1 LSFSGAASTD
11 PQGETLTY
19 AWNFGDNGT
28 GTGVSPSHT
37 YTSLGTYTVTL
48 TVTNTSNLTATATVK
63 VNVPNGRVYGGQQPI
78 SGAHVYLLSAN
89 TTGYGKPSVSLLN
102 AASTGFSDSV
112 GAYVQTG
119 SDGSFFW
126 AGDYTCTPG
135 TQVYIYA
142 LGGNSGAGT
151 NSASGLLAAMGNCP
165 STGNFSAIPYITV
178 NEVSTIAAA
187 YSFAGFATDATHVS
201 SSGTALAQTGV
212 ANAFGNAANLANL
225 STGQA
230 LSTTPAGNGG
240 VPQAQINTL
249 ANILSACVDTSGSS
263 SNYCSILFSNAMSS
277 GSSGTTPTDTA
288 TAAINIA
295 HNPAANIYSLY
306 GIIAATPPFAP
317 ALTALPNDFT
327 IGIVFTVGGL
337 NTASAAIAI
346 DGSGNAWIT
355 NELANSVIKLSSTG
369 AVLSGANGY
378 TGGGLDFPYGI
389 AIDGSGNAWITN
401 ELANSVTEFSSTG
414 AVLSGATGYTG
425 GGLGTPRGI
434 AIDGA
439 GSAWIDNA
447 SGVTKLSSTGAVL
460 SGTNGFSGGGFN
472 VHGIAIDGS
481 GNAWITSIYV
491 NSVTKLSS
499 TGAVLS
505 GTNGYTG
512 GGLNAPAGIAI
523 DGTGNAWIPNGNAG
537 FTMDITEFSSTGAV
551 LSGATGYSGG
561 GLYEPGAI
569 AIDGSGNAWI
579 VPTGSYV
586 IELSSAGAVL
596 SGATGYKGGF
606 ANAIPLSTGIA
617 IDGSGD
623 VWITDQVSGNIELI
637 GAGTPVV
644 TPLATGVRNNTLG
657 ARP

>member
-1 LSFSGAASTD
+1 
-11 PQGETLTY
+11 
-19 AWNFGDNGT
+19 
-28 GTGVSPSHT
+28 
-37 YTSLGTYTVTL
+37 
-48 TVTNTSNLTATATVK
+48 
-63 VNVPNGRVYGGQQPI
+63 
-78 SGAHVYLLSAN
+78 VYLLSAN

-355 NELANSVIKLSSTG
+355 NELANSV
-369 AVLSGANGY
+369 
-378 TGGGLDFPYGI
+378 
-389 AIDGSGNAWITN
+389 
-401 ELANSVTEFSSTG
+401 TEFSSTG

>member
-460 SGTNGFSGGGFN
+460 SGTNG
-472 VHGIAIDGS
+472 
-481 GNAWITSIYV
+481 
-491 NSVTKLSS
+491 
-499 TGAVLS
+499 
-505 GTNGYTG
+505 YTG